1 LNQILVVEHEP
12 DMAATYERLLR
23 RAGHRVVRAAS
34 CAEGIRLL
42 ESLCPR
48 LVISDLRLPD
58 GDGLDV
64 IRAAR
69 MLDLPAAVIAI
80 TAFVSRGTRQA
91 ALAAGASAFLAK
103 PFNIAEFSSLVE
115 ELIAPRDQ

>member
-1 LNQILVVEHEP
+1 MNQILVVEDEP

-34 CAEGIRLL
+34 RAEAMRLL
-42 ESLCPR
+42 ESLRPR
-48 LVISDLRLPD
+48 LVISDLRLRD

-69 MLDLPAAVIAI
+69 MLDLPAGVIAI

-91 ALAAGASAFLAK
+91 ALDAGASAFLAK
-103 PFNIAEFSSLVE
+103 PFNIAEFSNLVE
-115 ELIAPRDQ
+115 ELIARRDQ